1 VEAKE
6 VPMKFLEVSNIDCYY
21 GTKKV
26 LENVI
31 FSVDKGEFFG
41 VIGPNGSGKT
51 TLLRCTS
58 GVLKPRSGVVRVNG
72 LNVHT
77 LGEKEIAK
85 NIAVVPQASAISFSF
100 TALEIV
106 MMGRNPHISRFRMEN
121 ERDYKIAENAMEL
134 THVKHLASRPID
146 TLSGGE
152 QQRVIIARALA
163 QEPNLL
169 LLDEPTVHLDI
180 SHQLEIM
187 ELIRKLNRDN
197 DIIVVAVFHDLN
209 LAAQYCNRL
218 MLLDSGRVSS
228 IGAPHEVLTPENIR
242 KTYHVDVLV
251 KEHPLSSSLYVI
263 PFSPAVQRLTS
274 GQKGVHIICGG
285 GSGAQLIRMLHDEGY
300 NLTAGVLN
308 VLDSDYEVAVSFS
321 ISTVEEAPF
330 SQITDESYE
339 RNLKHILSSD
349 VVVVANAFFGEGN
362 LLNLKAAKT
371 ALDHHIPVIL
381 VESTPFS
388 ERNFAGREGEELYN
402 SVRERAELVQRPEDV
417 LKIVD

>member
-1 VEAKE
+1 
-6 VPMKFLEVSNIDCYY
+6 MKFLEVSDIDCYY
-21 GTKKV
+21 GAKKV
-26 LENVI
+26 LEKVN

-51 TLLRCTS
+51 TLLRCIS
-58 GVLKPRSGVVRVNG
+58 GVLRQRSGVLRVNG

-85 NIAVVPQASAISFSF
+85 NIAVVPQAPVISFSF

-121 ERDYKIAENAMEL
+121 EKDYKIAENAMEL
-134 THVKHLASRPID
+134 THVKHLASRSID

-152 QQRVIIARALA
+152 LQRVIIARALA
-163 QEPNLL
+163 QEPKLL

-187 ELIRKLNRDN
+187 ELIRKLNRN
-197 DIIVVAVFHDLN
+197 KEITVVAVFHDLN

-218 MLLDSGRVSS
+218 MLLDSGKVSS
-228 IGAPHEVLTPENIR
+228 IGTPHNVLTPENIR

-274 GQKGVHIICGG
+274 GQKSVHIICGG
-285 GSGAQLIRMLHDEGY
+285 GSGVQLMKVLHGKRY
-300 NLTAGVLN
+300 NVTVGVLN
-308 VLDSDYEVAVSFS
+308 VLDSDYEVAVALG
-321 ISTVEEAPF
+321 IPTVEEAPF
-330 SQITDESYE
+330 SRITDETYE
-339 RNLKHILSSD
+339 RNLELILNSD
-349 VVVVANAFFGEGN
+349 MVVVANAFFGEGN
-362 LLNLKAAKT
+362 LLNLKATKT

-388 ERNFAGREGEELYN
+388 ERNFAGREGEKLYN
-402 SVRERAELVQRPEDV
+402 SIRERAKLVQRPEDV
-417 LKIVD
+417 RRVIG

>member
-1 VEAKE
+1 
-6 VPMKFLEVSNIDCYY
+6 
-21 GTKKV
+21 
-26 LENVI
+26 VI

-51 TLLRCTS
+51 TLLRCIS
-58 GVLKPRSGVVRVNG
+58 GVLKPRSGGVRVNG
-72 LNVHT
+72 LNVYT
-77 LGEKEIAK
+77 LGEGEIAK
-85 NIAVVPQASAISFSF
+85 NIAVVPQASAINFSF

-134 THVKHLASRPID
+134 TNTKHLALRQMD

-152 QQRVIIARALA
+152 QQRIIIARALA
-163 QEPNLL
+163 QEPKLL

-187 ELIRKLNRDN
+187 ELIRRLNRDN
-197 DIIVVAVFHDLN
+197 DIVVVAVFHDLN
-209 LAAQYCNRL
+209 LAAHYCNRL
-218 MLLDSGRVSS
+218 MLLDSGKVFS
-228 IGAPHEVLTPENIR
+228 IGTPHDVLTPENIR
-242 KTYHVDVLV
+242 KTYHIDVLV

-263 PFSPAVQRLTS
+263 PFYPAAQKLTS
-274 GQKGVHIICGG
+274 CQKSVHIICGG
-285 GSGAQLIRMLHDEGY
+285 GSGIQLMRVLHDEGY
-300 NLTAGVLN
+300 SLTAGVLN
-308 VLDSDYEVAVSFS
+308 VLDSDYEVAVSLG

-330 SQITDESYE
+330 SRITDESYE
-339 RNLKHILSSD
+339 RNLKLILSSD

-371 ALDHHIPVIL
+371 ALDHHMPIIL

-388 ERNFAGREGEELYN
+388 GRNFADREGEELYN
-402 SVRERAELVQRPEDV
+402 SIRAKAKLVKKPENV
-417 LKIVD
+417 LEAIG

>member
-1 VEAKE
+1 
-6 VPMKFLEVSNIDCYY
+6 MKFLEVNDVDCYY

-26 LENVI
+26 LEKVD

-51 TLLRCTS
+51 TLLRCIS
-58 GVLKPRSGVVRVNG
+58 GVLKPRSGIVRVNG
-72 LNVHT
+72 LDVHT
-77 LGEKEIAK
+77 LGEGEIAK
-85 NIAVVPQASAISFSF
+85 KIAVVPQASSVSFSF

-106 MMGRNPHISRFRMEN
+106 MMGRNPHISRFRVEN
-121 ERDYKIAENAMEL
+121 ERDYKIVENAMEL
-134 THVKHLASRPID
+134 THVKHLASRLID

-152 QQRVIIARALA
+152 HQRVIIARALA
-163 QEPNLL
+163 QEPKLL

-197 DIIVVAVFHDLN
+197 DISVVAVFHDLN
-209 LAAQYCNRL
+209 LAAQYCSRL
-218 MLLDSGRVSS
+218 MLLDSGKVSS
-228 IGAPHEVLTPENIR
+228 VGTPHDVLTPENIK

-263 PFSPAVQRLTS
+263 PFSPAVPKLAS
-274 GQKGVHIICGG
+274 GQKNIHIICGG
-285 GSGAQLIRMLHDEGY
+285 GSGVQLMKVLHDEGY

-308 VLDSDYEVAVSFS
+308 VLDSDYEVAASLG

-330 SQITDESYE
+330 SRITDESHR
-339 RNLKHILSSD
+339 RNLKLILSSD
-349 VVVVANAFFGEGN
+349 MVVVANAFFGEGN
-362 LLNLKAAKT
+362 LLNLKAAKM
-371 ALDHHIPVIL
+371 AVGHHIPVIL

-388 ERNFAGREGEELYN
+388 ERNFAGTEGEKLYN
-402 SVRERAELVQRPEDV
+402 SIRERAKLVQRPEDARKV
-417 LKIVD
+417 IG